1 MNYNDEIYK
10 QHFMALEKTFINE
23 NEKVKIDNNN
33 LVRINDMCF
42 YKVKGMSS
50 FWENSDKCDFNSI
63 MSDILGGLA
72 IKNMEIT
79 YLLINNSYIMNIYIG
94 ISKEYSY
101 LLSDSLF

>member
-50 FWENSDKCDFNSI
+50 FI
-63 MSDILGGLA
+63 
-72 IKNMEIT
+72 
-79 YLLINNSYIMNIYIG
+79 
-94 ISKEYSY
+94 
-101 LLSDSLF
+101 